1 MSSSPLGNDGHAV
14 GLAGGLLSWCKA
26 FAVGVVI
33 GADQQAGGGE
43 LLADVPGDG
52 GQVAAVKGDEY
63 RVAGGGVQ
71 AGGGGPPSAS
81 RMTASQSAEFLPAW
95 QAPEPAL
102 RVPVM
107 NRFCP
112 SGWMNCKPVSALSAP

>member
-1 MSSSPLGNDGHAV
+1 MLPLVWRAAMRRDEHPA
-14 GLAGGLLSWCKA
+14 AA
-26 FAVGVVI
+26 AVGVVI

-63 RVAGGGVQ
+63 RVARGGVQ
-71 AGGGGPPSAS
+71 AGGGGSSPSAI
-81 RMTASQSAEFLPAW
+81 RMTRQSVGEFLPASKH
-95 QAPEPAL
+95 QLPAL